1 MILLENFWR
10 GYSRMQVLVLLA
22 LVIFTL
28 WYFSTPRSFYSGG
41 QSGTAVPETII
52 QDLATAVRREDQN
65 LFPVETIF
73 VNSNPDGSLTA
84 RMLFINLRG
93 FFGVQ
98 YDILGRID
106 SGKVSIISKNETIP
120 PSMEGAFQP
129 YRPDVYTPYKDVKTA
144 VLETLKGVNQ

>member
-98 YDILGRID
+98 NDILGRID

-120 PSMEGAFQP
+120 PSMECAFQP
-129 YRPDVYTPYKDVKTA
+129 YRPDVYTPYKYVKTA

>member
-1 MILLENFWR
+1 
-10 GYSRMQVLVLLA
+10 MQVLVFLA
-22 LVIFTL
+22 LVIFAL
-28 WYFSTPRSFYSGG
+28 WYFSTPRSYYSGL
-41 QSGTAVPETII
+41 QSAAAVPETVV

-73 VNSNPDGSLTA
+73 INQNPDGSLSA

-98 YDILGRID
+98 YDILGRV
-106 SGKVSIISKNETIP
+106 SGGNVSIISKNETIP
-120 PSMEGAFQP
+120 PNMEGSFQP
-129 YRPDVYTPYKDVKTA
+129 YKPDVYTPYKDVKTA